1 MELDDEQEIPT
12 EKQETGLQGIP
23 TGKEETG
30 EIGEIGETGDNENA
44 NPTSHKPLEPRF
56 NHKFFL
62 ICKLL
67 ESIVKA
73 KPKSKVK

>member
-23 TGKEETG
+23 KEKGETG
-30 EIGEIGETGDNENA
+30 EIGEIGDNENA